1 LEVLARSEI
10 CPPDDAPLAVGIS
23 CQWFSVYEKVLM
35 PTSTMD
41 RFDWLVA
48 LYFAS
53 KGKGEFL
60 TLDKRS
66 ARLTD

>member
-1 LEVLARSEI
+1 
-10 CPPDDAPLAVGIS
+10 
-23 CQWFSVYEKVLM
+23 VLM

>member
-1 LEVLARSEI
+1 LAGR
-10 CPPDDAPLAVGIS
+10 G
-23 CQWFSVYEKVLM
+23 
-35 PTSTMD
+35 
-41 RFDWLVA
+41 